1 MKKSLEFVNNIIR
14 ARDELVRKWKSQERA
29 ISEFSPN
36 HAMKIDD
43 SEYYRQADIE
53 HARRLDKIA
62 SKEIDEIAKKL
73 K

>member
-1 MKKSLEFVNNIIR
+1 MEETAKFVKNLRRAIDETVLKSK
-14 ARDELVRKWKSQERA
+14 DDERA
-29 ISEFSPN
+29 IAEFFPN

-43 SEYYRQADIE
+43 SEFYRQAEIR
-53 HARRLDKIA
+53 HAKQLDKIA

>member
-1 MKKSLEFVNNIIR
+1 MKESLEFVRNLKR
-14 ARDELVRKWKSQERA
+14 AIDETVRKSKDEERA
-29 ISEFSPN
+29 IAEFFPN

-43 SEYYRQADIE
+43 SEFYRQAEIR
-53 HARRLDKIA
+53 HAKQLDKIA

>member
-1 MKKSLEFVNNIIR
+1 MKESLEFVRNLKRSI
-14 ARDELVRKWKSQERA
+14 DELVRKEKYNERRIA
-29 ISEFSPN
+29 EFFPN

-43 SEYYRQADIE
+43 SEYYRQAEIK

-62 SKEIDEIAKKL
+62 SKEIDKIVKKM